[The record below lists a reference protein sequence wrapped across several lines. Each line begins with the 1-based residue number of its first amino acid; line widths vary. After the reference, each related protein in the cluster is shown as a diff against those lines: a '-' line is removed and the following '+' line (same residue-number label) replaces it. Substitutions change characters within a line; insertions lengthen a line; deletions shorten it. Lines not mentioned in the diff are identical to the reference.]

1 MYSKKDKMY
10 ILEMP
15 ENGAGM
21 ENGMKNV
28 VIMQARVGSSRL
40 HAKVLKE
47 LCGKTI
53 LEHDIERIRQAKT
66 IDDIIVATTTSPHD
80 DAIEDVAIRCGVKLF
95 RGSEND
101 VLDRYYQAAKKYNVD
116 NIVRITSDCP
126 LIDPHVIDD
135 VVKCFDDGEYEVIT
149 NVPNDAKFTYPRGMD
164 VEEFSFEWLEKAWK
178 EATDKYDR
186 EHVSPYI
193 YDHAVRKCY
202 FQYDKDYSQYR
213 WTLDTEEDWKVI
225 QNIYEHFYHG
235 KHDFYLEDIVKY
247 VQDNPDISKINEM
260 VKQKLKH

>member
-1 MYSKKDKMY
+1 M
-10 ILEMP
+10 
-15 ENGAGM
+15 
-21 ENGMKNV
+21 
-28 VIMQARVGSSRL
+28 
-40 HAKVLKE
+40 
-47 LCGKTI
+47 
-53 LEHDIERIRQAKT
+53 
-66 IDDIIVATTTSPHD
+66 
-80 DAIEDVAIRCGVKLF
+80 
-95 RGSEND
+95 
-101 VLDRYYQAAKKYNVD
+101 LDRYYQAAKKYNVD

-149 NVPNDAKFTYPRGMD
+149 NVPNDAKFTYPRGLD